1 MVGQGHLKDDAA
13 GRSSRILVRSL
24 SQVSGFS
31 TYGSQPTDS
40 RRREREF
47 AHLFSRAVRLHQF
60 GLGTMVAAACQSCQG
75 FRPEKKKCTKSATGC
90 RVLIVLWLGRRVVA
104 ATTQVRLLVGTRLES
119 MPKLEGKNLQKP
131 SLSLRLS
138 QKLQWSSGRI
148 HRCHRCDPGL
158 IPG

>member
-1 MVGQGHLKDDAA
+1 MGQGHLKDDAA

-47 AHLFSRAVRLHQF
+47 VHLFSRAVRLHQF

-75 FRPEKKKCTKSATGC
+75 FRPEKRVHKVCPLVVRTSRRGRGNPGSTPGRDIWMLRGC
-90 RVLIVLWLGRRVVA
+90 ELAIPELLQGPAHGPLFSSKVL
-104 ATTQVRLLVGTRLES
+104 T
-119 MPKLEGKNLQKP
+119 NLQGSRRARKNVRG
-131 SLSLRLS
+131 SCRYF
-138 QKLQWSSGRI
+138 
-148 HRCHRCDPGL
+148 D
-158 IPG
+158 

>member
-47 AHLFSRAVRLHQF
+47 VHLFSRAVRLHQF
-60 GLGTMVAAACQSCQG
+60 GLGTMVAAACQSCQS
-75 FRPEKKKCTKSATGC
+75 RLSSRKKSVQSLPQDA
-90 RVLIVLWLGRRVVA
+90 
-104 ATTQVRLLVGTRLES
+104 E
-119 MPKLEGKNLQKP
+119 
-131 SLSLRLS
+131 SLSLVVRTS
-138 QKLQWSSGRI
+138 CRGRDNPGSTPGGDTARIYAEAGRQKLAKAFSQPSAFPEASVV
-148 HRCHRCDPGL
+148 
-158 IPG
+158 

>member
-1 MVGQGHLKDDAA
+1 MVGQGHLKDGAA

-47 AHLFSRAVRLHQF
+47 VHLFSRAVRLHQF

-75 FRPEKKKCTKSATGC
+75 FRPEKKSVQSLPQDA
-90 RVLIVLWLGRRVVA
+90 
-104 ATTQVRLLVGTRLES
+104 E
-119 MPKLEGKNLQKP
+119 
-131 SLSLRLS
+131 SLSLVVRTS
-138 QKLQWSSGRI
+138 CRGRDNPGSTPGGDTARIYAEAGRQKLAKAFSQPSAFPEASVV
-148 HRCHRCDPGL
+148 
-158 IPG
+158 